1 MSYFEFVRSNIAWL
15 LAGFILALN
24 SSFGQT
30 FFISIFAGKIQS
42 YFDLSHGDWGF
53 IYMVGTLTSALLM
66 VWAGTSSDIFKAR
79 SIGALVL
86 VGLSISTLLMALNPT
101 VWLLPFLIFLLRF
114 LGQGMLPHISSVSM
128 SRWFI
133 SQRGKALAISNTG
146 YALGEAFLPVFFTIL
161 MLSYHWQN
169 LWIVA
174 SVFCLLMA
182 PIIWMLLKNERTPQ
196 SLTKEVTALGL
207 LGKSW
212 TRKEVISHPLFWYML
227 PALLGPSACVTSFF
241 FQQVY
246 FAEIKGWTHLQLVAL
261 FPIYTFVAIVFNLI
275 SGWALDK
282 YGLDRILPSYQIPMV
297 FAFVLFYFV
306 STQFGLALGL
316 CFLAVSA
323 GANSTLPTAFWAEYY
338 GTQFLGT
345 IKALGTAIMV
355 LGSALGPGLTGLL
368 IDWGF
373 GLELQYLIFGFYFV
387 ISTFLMF
394 VGIKIYSPDKIV
406 E

>member
-1 MSYFEFVRSNIAWL
+1 MGYFAFIRSNIAWL

-42 YFDLSHGDWGF
+42 YFNLSHGDWGS
-53 IYMVGTLTSALLM
+53 IYMIGTLASAIVM
-66 VWAGTSSDIFKAR
+66 VWAGTTSYIYRTR
-79 SIGALVL
+79 SIGVLVL
-86 VGLSISTLLMALNPT
+86 VGLSLSTLLMALNPA
-101 VWLLPFLIFLLRF
+101 VWLLPAIIFLLRF

-128 SRWFI
+128 SRWFVL
-133 SQRGKALAISNTG
+133 QRGKALAISNTG
-146 YALGEAFLPVFFTIL
+146 YALGEAFLPVLFTIL
-161 MLSYHWQN
+161 MLTYHWQH
-169 LWIVA
+169 LWIIA
-174 SVFCLLMA
+174 SLFCFLMVPLIWILLQ
-182 PIIWMLLKNERTPQ
+182 NERTPQ
-196 SLTKEVTALGL
+196 SIAEEVISFGL

-212 TRKEVISHPLFWYML
+212 SRKEVLTHPLFWLMF
-227 PALLGPSACVTSFF
+227 PAIIGPSACSTSFF

-246 FAEIKGWTHLQLVAL
+246 FADVKGWTHLQLVAL
-261 FPIYTFVAIVFNLI
+261 FPLYTLVAIAFNLI

-282 YGLDRILPSYQIPMV
+282 FGLDRILPFYQIPMV
-297 FAFVLFYFV
+297 FAFILFYFV
-306 STQFGLALGL
+306 STQMGLAVGL
-316 CFLAVSA
+316 CFLAISA

-355 LGSALGPGLTGLL
+355 LGSAIGPGMTGLL

-373 GLELQYLIFGFYFV
+373 GIEKQYFIFGLYFLF
-387 ISTFLMF
+387 STLLMY